1 MDPRVQGYLENN
13 RKWAEGKDYQ
23 APIKF
28 KDMQKKGRDSEDGT
42 VIVVACTDPRVTPE
56 EFLGMST
63 DAGNKAT
70 IVRVAGG
77 RVEAA
82 MSTLLVLSAVGNA
95 GKKGTIIVI
104 HHSDCGLATV
114 SDHDIRKTLLD
125 SVDRKAKDYAEML
138 LRDTEF
144 GSIQSPEASLKEDV
158 KQLRDSPFFRDM
170 QIYGLMQNTVSG
182 ILEVLFTPRTRIHFE
197 MPSKGSRNMEE

>member
-1 MDPRVQGYLENN
+1 GE
-13 RKWAEGKDYQ
+13 
-23 APIKF
+23 
-28 KDMQKKGRDSEDGT
+28 
-42 VIVVACTDPRVTPE
+42 
-56 EFLGMST
+56 
-63 DAGNKAT
+63 AT

-138 LRDTEF
+138 LRDTD
-144 GSIQSPEASLKEDV
+144 PEASLKEDV

-182 ILEVLFTPRTRIHFE
+182 
-197 MPSKGSRNMEE
+197 